1 MKCIKSNGMKN
12 GLLSKQFFLKT
23 IVLIS
28 CLMVVM
34 LYNKSKAQSNIVITG
49 KTLAPVTIKM

>member
-1 MKCIKSNGMKN
+1 MKN

>member
-1 MKCIKSNGMKN
+1 MKN
-12 GLLSKQFFLKT
+12 GLLNKQFFLKT

-34 LYNKSKAQSNIVITG
+34 LYNKSKAQSANKITG
-49 KTLAPVTIKM
+49 KILTHITTVV